1 MGGAEILSMSKFF
14 RRIAGWQIWGLG
26 LLLLLAAFSFPTTA
40 QITTSSKSSA
50 LPTLSHLAAD
60 LDLAQASPSIDDL
73 KRQQQQLE
81 RQRSQINQQQ
91 QQLENQQDTAED
103 RLQGLQGQIQTTN
116 ERIAYNE
123 QQLAT
128 ANQRLKQLQ
137 ADLAKAEAA
146 YQQQQ
151 LATVAR
157 LRFLQRQQS
166 SRGWAVL
173 LQSENL
179 NEFLDRRYQF
189 RLIYD
194 SDRQILAQLK
204 TQTDEINRRRRNVEE
219 VKNQIALLTQELQ
232 AQKAQFQAQ
241 AKTQQVL
248 IQRLKDDRQ
257 ALEAAETQLDQDS
270 SKLTQLIRERIAAQ
284 ERNRIVIRGTG
295 RFSSPSGGYL
305 TSSFGYRIHPIL
317 GYRRFHAGI
326 DFGASHGSPIRSADA
341 GRVIFAGWYGGYGQ
355 SIIIDHG
362 DNLTT
367 LYAHASDIYVSEGQ
381 TVQRGQA
388 IAAIGSTGLSTGP
401 HLHFEVRVNGEPV
414 NPLAYL

>member
-1 MGGAEILSMSKFF
+1 MVGMSKFF
-14 RRIAGWQIWGLG
+14 RRIGKWQIIGWGLV
-26 LLLLLAAFSFPTTA
+26 LLILWAVLAPQVQAGVPALAQSTAFA
-40 QITTSSKSSA
+40 L
-50 LPTLSHLAAD
+50 LPTSQEHIH
-60 LDLAQASPSIDDL
+60 LAQAPTSIDDL

-81 RQRSQINQQQ
+81 RQRSQIDQQQ
-91 QQLENQQDTAED
+91 QKLENLQDKAED

-123 QQLAT
+123 KQLAI

-137 ADLAKAEAA
+137 ADLVQAETA

-151 LATVAR
+151 SATVAR
-157 LRFLQRQQS
+157 LRFLQRQQT

-179 NEFLDRRYQF
+179 NEFIDRRYQF

-232 AQKAQFQAQ
+232 AQKAQYQAQ
-241 AKTQQVL
+241 ARTQQTL

-270 SKLTQLIRERIAAQ
+270 AKLTQLIRERIAAQ
-284 ERNRIVIRGTG
+284 ARNRIVIRGTG
-295 RFSSPSGGYL
+295 RFSSPSSGYL

-326 DFGASHGSPIRSADA
+326 DFGASHGSPIRSADT

-355 SIIIDHG
+355 AIIIDHG

-367 LYAHASDIYVSEGQ
+367 LYAHASDIYVAEGQ

-388 IAAIGSTGLSTGP
+388 IAAIGSTGLATGP